1 MLPPRLLRRLVV
13 APVFVLLAL
22 SVLTTLPL
30 WLMVAALLS
39 PGFPGRWRALRILS
53 FFLVAFVLETLTLL
67 ALLVLWVA
75 SGFGLALRRPASER
89 AHWVVVR
96 FYLTVLFWSGR
107 RVFNLGFDVEADE
120 AKASDLDV
128 ADALHEGPQDL
139 VDEVRRRW
147 WHRRRASIREV
158 GRGVRWEA
166 VAERRPLLVFSRH
179 AGPGDSVLLVHA
191 LVQQGLRPHIVLR
204 DTLQWAP
211 ALDTILNRLPSL
223 FTGPRRRVTRED
235 IAAFARDLRP
245 GEALVLFPE
254 GRNFTPHRRLTS
266 ISRLEE
272 LGDHEGAER
281 ARELR
286 HVLVP
291 RAGGASSALAAAPG
305 ADVVFVAHTGLED
318 LSSFVDL
325 WRGTPMDARIRVTA
339 WRVAA
344 ADVPRDPVAAAEWLH
359 DWWRRIDRWILEHHG
374 RTAVPD
380 AVVEEVERQESDRQD
395 VEGQ

>member
-1 MLPPRLLRRLVV
+1 MVPPRPLRRLVV
-13 APVFVLLAL
+13 APVFVLLAVF
-22 SVLTTLPL
+22 VLTTLPV
-30 WLMVAALLS
+30 WLMVAALVS
-39 PGFPGRWRALRILS
+39 PRLPGRWRALRILS
-53 FFLVAFVLETLTLL
+53 FFLVAFALETLALV
-67 ALLVLWVA
+67 ALLLLWVA
-75 SGFGLALRRPASER
+75 SGFGLAVRGPRAQR
-89 AHWVVVR
+89 AHWALVR
-96 FYLTVLFWSGR
+96 AYLTVLFWSGR

-120 AKASDLDV
+120 ARASDLDV
-128 ADALHEGPQDL
+128 EDALHERPKDV

-147 WHRRRASIREV
+147 WHRRRASIRHV
-158 GRGVRWEA
+158 GRGVRWEEA
-166 VAERRPLLVFSRH
+166 PDRRPLLVFSRH

-211 ALDTILNRLPSL
+211 ALDTVLNRLPSL
-223 FTGPRRRVTRED
+223 FTGSRRRVTRHD
-235 IAAFARDLRP
+235 VAALARDLRP
-245 GEALVLFPE
+245 GDALVLFPE
-254 GRNFTPHRRLTS
+254 GRNFTPHRRLSS

-286 HVLVP
+286 HVLMP
-291 RAGGASSALAAAPG
+291 RAGGASAALAAAPG

-325 WRGTPMDARIRVTA
+325 WRGTPMDAHIRVTA

-344 ADVPRDPVAAAEWLH
+344 EDVPRDPEEAAAWLH

-380 AVVEEVERQESDRQD
+380 AVIEAVERPGPEQD
-395 VEGQ
+395 GLV